1 MYALFHA
8 PSSVSLTIAIL
19 ANGTNSGSVGDPR
32 PRGSAFC
39 ACEPLNGPRLVSS
52 FFIVSFL
59 ANLSYIC
66 EDIRFGSL

>member
-8 PSSVSLTIAIL
+8 PSSVSLTIL
-19 ANGTNSGSVGDPR
+19 ANDANSGRVGDPR

-39 ACEPLNGPRLVSS
+39 ACQPLNGPRLVSS
-52 FFIVSFL
+52 FSIVSFL

-66 EDIRFGSL
+66 EDIRFGNL